1 MERLKKRRDFLKVQ
15 KGRRVHTGLFSV
27 QALPREAE
35 DGSRVGFTVSK
46 RVSPSAVKRNRIKRR
61 LREAVRIAG
70 HGLSATATDFV
81 IVARLEALTAPYP
94 RITSEL
100 ARALRKAAA
109 ISTDLSTAG
118 GSPGSLIE
126 KRHAKRD

>member
-27 QALPREAE
+27 QALSREFDA
-35 DGSRVGFTVSK
+35 GVRVGFTVSK

-61 LREAVRIAG
+61 LREAVRVAG

-81 IVARLEALTAPYP
+81 IVAKAEALTAPYL

-109 ISTDLSTAG
+109 VAAA
-118 GSPGSLIE
+118 P
-126 KRHAKRD
+126 

>member
-27 QALPREAE
+27 QSLPREASE
-35 DGSRVGFTVSK
+35 GPRVGFTVSK

-61 LREAVRIAG
+61 LREAVRVAG

-81 IVARLEALTAPYP
+81 IVAKAEALTAPYL
-94 RITSEL
+94 RLTCEL

-109 ISTDLSTAG
+109 MSTDLSTAG
-118 GSPGSLIE
+118 DP
-126 KRHAKRD
+126 RVR

>member
-15 KGRRVHTGLFSV
+15 KGRRIHTGLFSV
-27 QALPREAE
+27 QALPREALE
-35 DGSRVGFTVSK
+35 GARVGFTVPK
-46 RVSPSAVKRNRIKRR
+46 RVSPSAVKRNRIRRR
-61 LREAVRIAG
+61 LREAFRIAG
-70 HGLSATATDFV
+70 HGLSATGTDFV
-81 IVARLEALTAPYP
+81 IVAKLEALTAPHQ

-100 ARALRKAAA
+100 AKALRKAAA

-118 GSPGSLIE
+118 DPSGSLIE